1 MGFPSQEHWSGVPF
15 SSPGDL
21 LDPGIEPESPALAG
35 GFFTTLPPGK
45 PVSQI
50 EKIKHWNVNSSRRLY
65 LVIFISFVE
74 DEGKDKEHLLI
85 FSQKKAHNIILRWS
99 LWAVL
104 ALGLRKGRRDIPE
117 RRGQG
122 GEWGGGRG
130 LETDSGPC
138 RGGGGRCCRV
148 ERLGTAVSFP
158 GCWPARCVTPRTLP
172 SPRWAGLLQMLQVSS
187 KQNKCLFLLVIN
199 ISVRFSFSPIHGMYE
214 RKRET

>member
-85 FSQKKAHNIILRWS
+85 FSQKKAHNIILR
-99 LWAVL
+99 
-104 ALGLRKGRRDIPE
+104 
-117 RRGQG
+117 
-122 GEWGGGRG
+122 
-130 LETDSGPC
+130 
-138 RGGGGRCCRV
+138 
-148 ERLGTAVSFP
+148 
-158 GCWPARCVTPRTLP
+158 
-172 SPRWAGLLQMLQVSS
+172 
-187 KQNKCLFLLVIN
+187 
-199 ISVRFSFSPIHGMYE
+199 
-214 RKRET
+214 